1 MIILMKWVPGMAF
14 AFDDLNSYIAEDW
27 WLLSWR
33 HWLSLSDIS
42 DTNWPGRVMAFY
54 FAMSLNY
61 Y

>member
-1 MIILMKWVPGMAF
+1 MAF

-42 DTNWPGRVMAFY
+42 DTNWPGRVMTFLYCAE
-54 FAMSLNY
+54 
-61 Y
+61 